1 MLGLR
6 WQQRSRS
13 LIAAG
18 LVTGAELVSAQSA
31 PPAAASERDELVTP
45 AEAAFD
51 SELCQSELQA
61 EVRLSGTVYDSERPD
76 RSLAILGKPS
86 SSDTAVYRA
95 GARLGALRLLAVHP
109 TAVLFGSVE
118 GDACWLRMSRIEPGG
133 QAPKKKEKA
142 AEQAKDKSKTPFS
155 KEELDRG
162 IQRHGDG
169 QFNVDRGLLQTAIA
183 RMPQLAKGMR
193 AKVVKKNGE
202 PVGLAI
208 RKLPKDGILAR
219 LGVKRG
225 DVLKTINGFQVG
237 SIDGMLTAR
246 SALSTAK
253 RLSLAIEREGKP
265 VTLEYSVH

>member
-51 SELCQSELQA
+51 SEQCQPEIQA
-61 EVRLSGTVYDSERPD
+61 EVRLSGTLYDSESPD

-86 SSDTAVYRA
+86 SATAVYRA
-95 GARLGALRLLAVHP
+95 GARLGALKLLAVHP
-109 TAVLFGSVE
+109 TAVLFGSAD

-133 QAPKKKEKA
+133 PAPKKKQKA
-142 AEQAKDKSKTPFS
+142 AESAKDKSKNPFS

-202 PVGLAI
+202 PVGLEI
-208 RKLPKDGILAR
+208 RKLASGSILRR
-219 LGVKRG
+219 LGVKNG

-246 SALSTAK
+246 SALSSAK